1 MIRVGFH
8 YNFSKN
14 SWLGGVVY
22 LKNLFEGINEIKNI
36 KIKPVIITDNNCT
49 KDDLSSFGGLEVI
62 KSNLFNRSNL
72 NRGRITTRKDDTVKD
87 ITIGLQDHDEA
98 IMYYFNEVIKPSVII
113 NGNRINVPL
122 IYGSPERWKGVQKD
136 GYYRDKEGKIQVPLI
151 MFKREGLTKRRDLGN
166 KLDANNPQLYVT
178 YQEKFTQR
186 NKYDNFALLN
196 NRIPQKEF
204 TATVVPDYVNLT
216 YSGIIWTDYI
226 SQLNKIIEAVNYAS
240 DAYWGDS
247 ERFKFMAQI
256 DQFSNINEVTND
268 DSRIVRANFTLKLQG
283 YIIPENVQKKLKES
297 NTRWFS
303 KSQIILDSQTTI
315 LEDPSTRAKQ
325 IGNVRPLSNGGGTI
339 APETGGGTADNDWI
353 IYDSYIEN
361 GEGRD
366 VKVTN
371 GFFSVDI
378 GASKANDIMLIKKA
392 GSTKLKVDN
401 DGLLSLGT
409 FSVFPTAINGGIL
422 FKDSDFYVGL

>member
-1 MIRVGFH
+1 MSDRIKKKPRVARQ
-8 YNFSKN
+8 YELSQAQIEDN
-14 SWLGGVVY
+14 S
-22 LKNLFEGINEIKNI
+22 I
-36 KIKPVIITDNNCT
+36 DQ
-49 KDDLSSFGGLEVI
+49 GGLPDMPAEGLSPDNRPHINRAREVSKKDS
-62 KSNLFNRSNL
+62 KSSADFYM
-72 NRGRITTRKDDTVKD
+72 
-87 ITIGLQDHDEA
+87 GLEAIDEA
-98 IMYYFNEVIKPSVII
+98 IFYYFENVIKPSVIS
-113 NGNRINVPL
+113 NGDMVDVPV
-122 IYGSPERWKGVQKD
+122 IYGSGERWKLAQKD
-136 GYYRDKEGKIQVPLI
+136 GFYRDKGGKVQTPLV
-151 MFKREGLTKRRDLGN
+151 MLKRETIEKRRDLGN

-283 YIIPENVQKKLKES
+283 YIIPENLQKKLKES

-325 IGNVRPLSNGGGTI
+325 IGNIIPVTNGGGTI

-378 GASKANDIMLIKKA
+378 GASKANDIVLISKQ

-409 FSVFPTAINGGIL
+409 FSIFPTAINGGIL

>member
-1 MIRVGFH
+1 MSDRIKKKPRVARQ
-8 YNFSKN
+8 YELSQAQIEDN
-14 SWLGGVVY
+14 SID
-22 LKNLFEGINEIKNI
+22 K
-36 KIKPVIITDNNCT
+36 
-49 KDDLSSFGGLEVI
+49 GGLPDMPAEELSPDNRPHVNRAREVSKKGD
-62 KSNLFNRSNL
+62 KSTADFYM
-72 NRGRITTRKDDTVKD
+72 
-87 ITIGLQDHDEA
+87 GLEAIDEA
-98 IMYYFNEVIKPSVII
+98 IFYYFENVIKPSVIS
-113 NGNRINVPL
+113 NGDMVDVPV
-122 IYGSPERWKGVQKD
+122 IYGSGERWKLAQKD
-136 GYYRDKEGKIQVPLI
+136 GFYRDKGGKVQTPLV
-151 MFKREGLTKRRDLGN
+151 MLKRESIEKRRDLGN

-204 TATVVPDYVNLT
+204 TATVIPDYVNLT

-247 ERFKFMAQI
+247 ERFKFMAMI

-297 NTRWFS
+297 NTRFFS
-303 KSQIILDSQTTI
+303 KSQIVLDSKTAI
-315 LEDPSTRAKQ
+315 LEDPLSKRAQQFGSTRP
-325 IGNVRPLSNGGGTI
+325 ISSGGGS
-339 APETGGGTADNDWI
+339 ASSDSGGGTADDDWI
-353 IYDSYIEN
+353 IFDTYIQN

-366 VKVTN
+366 VRIDN
-371 GFFSVDI
+371 GFLSVDI
-378 GASKANDIMLIKKA
+378 GGSKSNDIVLISKE

-409 FSVFPTAINGGIL
+409 FSAFPNAVSGGVL
-422 FKDSDFYVGL
+422 FKDSNFYVGL

>member
-1 MIRVGFH
+1 MSDRIKKKPRVARQ
-8 YNFSKN
+8 YELSQAQIEDN
-14 SWLGGVVY
+14 S
-22 LKNLFEGINEIKNI
+22 I
-36 KIKPVIITDNNCT
+36 DQ
-49 KDDLSSFGGLEVI
+49 GGLPDMPAEGLSPDNRPHI
-62 KSNLFNRSNL
+62 NRAREISKKDSKSSADFYM
-72 NRGRITTRKDDTVKD
+72 
-87 ITIGLQDHDEA
+87 GLEAIDEA
-98 IMYYFNEVIKPSVII
+98 IFYYFENVIKPSVIS
-113 NGNRINVPL
+113 NGDMVDVPV
-122 IYGSPERWKGVQKD
+122 IYGSGERWKLAQKD
-136 GYYRDKEGKIQVPLI
+136 GFYRDKGGKVQTPLV
-151 MFKREGLTKRRDLGN
+151 MLKRESIEKRRDLGN

-178 YQEKFTQR
+178 YQEKFTQK

-303 KSQIILDSQTTI
+303 KSQIILDSKTAI

-325 IGNVRPLSNGGGTI
+325 IGNVRPLSNGGGAI

-366 VKVTN
+366 VKVNN

-378 GASKANDIMLIKKA
+378 GPSKANDIVLISKQ

-409 FSVFPTAINGGIL
+409 FSVFPTAINGGVL

>member
-1 MIRVGFH
+1 MSDRIKKKPRVARQ
-8 YNFSKN
+8 YELSQAQIEDN
-14 SWLGGVVY
+14 S
-22 LKNLFEGINEIKNI
+22 I
-36 KIKPVIITDNNCT
+36 DQ
-49 KDDLSSFGGLEVI
+49 GGLPDMPAEGLSPDNRPHI
-62 KSNLFNRSNL
+62 NRAREISKKDSKSSADFYM
-72 NRGRITTRKDDTVKD
+72 
-87 ITIGLQDHDEA
+87 GLEAIDEA
-98 IMYYFNEVIKPSVII
+98 IFYYFENVIKPSVIS
-113 NGNRINVPL
+113 NGDMVDVPV
-122 IYGSPERWKGVQKD
+122 IYGSGERWKLAQKD
-136 GYYRDKEGKIQVPLI
+136 GFYRDKGGKVQTPLV
-151 MFKREGLTKRRDLGN
+151 MLKRESIEKRRDLGN

-325 IGNVRPLSNGGGTI
+325 IGNVRPLSSGGGTI

-378 GASKANDIMLIKKA
+378 GPSKANDIVLISKQ

-409 FSVFPTAINGGIL
+409 FTVFPTAINGGVL

>member
-1 MIRVGFH
+1 MSDRIKKKPRVARQ
-8 YNFSKN
+8 YELSQAQIEDN
-14 SWLGGVVY
+14 S
-22 LKNLFEGINEIKNI
+22 I
-36 KIKPVIITDNNCT
+36 DQ
-49 KDDLSSFGGLEVI
+49 GGLPDMPAEGLSPDNRPHINRAREVSKKDS
-62 KSNLFNRSNL
+62 KSSADFYM
-72 NRGRITTRKDDTVKD
+72 
-87 ITIGLQDHDEA
+87 GLEAIDEA
-98 IMYYFNEVIKPSVII
+98 IFYYFENVIKPSVIS
-113 NGNRINVPL
+113 NGDMVDVPV
-122 IYGSPERWKGVQKD
+122 IYGSGERWKLAQKD
-136 GYYRDKEGKIQVPLI
+136 GFYRDKGGKVQTPLV
-151 MFKREGLTKRRDLGN
+151 MLKRESIEKRRDLGN

-196 NRIPQKEF
+196 NRLPQKEF
-204 TATVVPDYVNLT
+204 TATVVPDYVKLT

-283 YIIPENVQKKLKES
+283 YIIPENIQKKLKES

-315 LEDPSTRAKQ
+315 LEDTSTRAKQ
-325 IGNVRPLSNGGGTI
+325 LGNTRAISSGGGVI

-378 GASKANDIMLIKKA
+378 GASKANDIVLISKQ

-409 FSVFPTAINGGIL
+409 FSIFPTAINGGVL